1 PSRGRSKG
9 VPYFFR
15 CPHHSPSRERR
26 GMSSDIDTSRPVEFY
41 ISRATDPFLDEEQ
54 RSHSAL
60 SLCEKV
66 NDEAEA
72 AQISVNILA
81 HRLLTPNQDEALFV
95 LQTIES
101 LAQRCGAKVHTKIGK
116 YRFLNQMVKLISPKH
131 NASTSSDKVREKTV
145 ALLFVWQKQM
155 RHIEKF
161 KEVYDNLREHNVIRA
176 DPEVEED
183 AILTLAPPPPK
194 LAPFEDEEKAQLL
207 KHLLKSSD
215 PNDLQAANRLIKT
228 LVKTEDLKTEKAG
241 KRQDDMDK
249 ARRACEC
256 MEHLLFHPRDNTVVN
271 GEVKCVFE
279 GLIGIRPVLFKYA
292 GEAAE
297 SNDEILAE
305 ILSLNDQVNRL
316 IQRYQRIFEGGSKH
330 REEEEEPDLLGGEL
344 SLEEEIT
351 GLCSSAEEPPLLD
364 DVAFIGIDCSKSST
378 GTQKDVFS
386 DLSSLLDVAPLF
398 GNLIQNEPSTSSSS
412 SFASMHFPLEN
423 ALLASSPPLE
433 VISSPSTRVFLHMAT
448 NAPPP
453 ATKAAVVTVIN
464 LSETAFT
471 FSIEFTSRNK
481 SVLTRLL
488 PPSSSQLSP
497 FKIGSIPH
505 SQQIFL
511 FSCQDS
517 RISST
522 DIDAKVTYSNPI
534 GITTQHEGSFRVQL

>member
-1 PSRGRSKG
+1 MNAD
-9 VPYFFR
+9 V
-15 CPHHSPSRERR
+15 E
-26 GMSSDIDTSRPVEFY
+26 TSRPVEYY
-41 ISRATDPFLDEEQ
+41 ISRSTDPFLDEEQ
-54 RSHSAL
+54 RVIAAL

-72 AQISVNILA
+72 AQIAVNILA
-81 HRLLTPNQDEALFV
+81 HRILTPNQDEAFFV
-95 LQTIES
+95 LQTIEA

-131 NASTSSDKVREKTV
+131 QGSLTSEKVREKTI

-161 KEVYDNLREHNVIRA
+161 KEVYDNLREHNVIRS

-183 AILTLAPPPPK
+183 AILSVPPPPPK
-194 LAPFEDEEKAQLL
+194 LAPFEDEEKSQLL
-207 KHLLKSSD
+207 KHLLKSTNPD
-215 PNDLQAANRLIKT
+215 DLQAANRLIKT
-228 LVKTEDLKTEKAG
+228 LVKTEDMKVEKAS

-256 MEHLLFHPRDNTVVN
+256 MEHLLFHPRVNTVHQ

-297 SNDEILAE
+297 TNDEILAE

-316 IQRYQRIFEGGSKH
+316 IQRYQRIFEGKH
-330 REEEEEPDLLGGEL
+330 NEEEPDLLGGEL

-351 GLCSSAEEPPLLD
+351 GLSSTEEPALLD
-364 DVAFIGIDCSKSST
+364 DVAFIGIDYNKSMSPS
-378 GTQKDVFS
+378 QKDVLS

-398 GNLIQNEPSTSSSS
+398 SKPIQNEASTSLS
-412 SFASMHFPLEN
+412 SFATMIFPLEN
-423 ALLASSPPLE
+423 VLLASSPPIE
-433 VISSPSTRVFLHMAT
+433 IISSPTTRIYLHMTT

-453 ATKAAVVTVIN
+453 ATKAAVVTLIN
-464 LSETAFT
+464 LSDSAFS
-471 FSIEFTSRNK
+471 FSLDFTPRNK

-488 PPSSSQLSP
+488 VSSPLQLFP

-505 SQQIFL
+505 SHQILL
-511 FSCQDS
+511 FSSQDS
-517 RISST
+517 RVTSCE
-522 DIDAKVTYSNPI
+522 IDVKVTYSNPI
-534 GITTQHEGSFRVQL
+534 GITTHHEGSFRVQL